1 MSVMTVVIADNN
13 RGDISVEEAATFKEG
28 LGVSYTVLADVNGEW
43 FDGWG
48 ETRHSYTVIDSD
60 GTIVFHQLR
69 SSGGLVDD
77 LVDAALMAE

>member
-1 MSVMTVVIADNN
+1 MTVVIEDNN
-13 RGDISVEEAATFKEG
+13 RGAISVEEAAAFKDG
-28 LGVSYTVLADVNGEW
+28 LDLSYTVLADVDGDW

-60 GTIVFHQLR
+60 GTIVFHTLR

-77 LVDAALMAE
+77 LVDAALAAE